1 VRHRHVSEAPLA
13 PAQPAVPAAPVTSH
27 LSPLTFSVYF
37 PGVKPAFLFIL
48 GFLLAGRPLSAQRA
62 PLALPVPTEALVGQN
77 VALVPLTLV
86 AADPA
91 LQTDSLYAK
100 YQDRRA
106 TLLWADSLIGDAFTG
121 RAPEVRWVLPP
132 ALRKIARRSPGIVSD
147 PDQMGQA
154 ILRAPKLRSVPDP
167 LRASLRNLM
176 ALVGG
181 RFAMVP
187 AALGFVRDTTGRV
200 RAELSLV
207 AADTRSGKVV
217 WRSVA
222 VGSGADPDHALQA
235 ALVGVLPVTGLGP

>member
-1 VRHRHVSEAPLA
+1 
-13 PAQPAVPAAPVTSH
+13 
-27 LSPLTFSVYF
+27 
-37 PGVKPAFLFIL
+37 VKPAFLFIL
-48 GFLLAGRPLSAQRA
+48 GFFLVGPPLAAQRV
-62 PLALPVPTEALVGQN
+62 PVSLPVPTEALAGQN

-86 AADPA
+86 AADPG
-91 LQTDSLYAK
+91 LQSDSLFAK

-154 ILRAPKLRSVPDP
+154 ILRAPTLRSVPDP

-181 RFAMVP
+181 RVAMVP
-187 AALGFVRDTTGRV
+187 AALGFVRDTSGRV

-207 AADTRSGKVV
+207 AADTRSGRVL
-217 WRSVA
+217 WRSLA
-222 VGSGADPDHALQA
+222 VGNGADPDRALQA
-235 ALVGVLPVTGLGP
+235 ALVSVLPVTGLGP